1 MAIKYYGTSTTA
13 TGYKVSESK
22 DVRIVRAMWL
32 SGWYAIIKQSTVTT
46 VTHYEGLSEASLTDL
61 KAMAVESSTLSGTER
76 AYLGGATVTRS
87 SGGVSSWMHCDDCW
101 GTRVSVSARRMSP
114 HMWAAD
120 VTTEVMDVST
130 DTASGTL
137 EKT

>member
-1 MAIKYYGTSTTA
+1 MAIQYYGTTTTA

-32 SGWYAIIKQSTVTT
+32 SGWYAVLKQETTTT
-46 VTHYEGLSEASLTDL
+46 VTHYEGLDENSLADL
-61 KAMAVESSTLSGTER
+61 KAMAGESSTLNNTAR

-114 HMWAAD
+114 HMWEAD
-120 VTTEVMDVST
+120 VTEEVMTVS
-130 DTASGTL
+130 AGSGTL